1 MNHSVKTYWLQNIL
15 LEIILMEREKNQVG
29 SRLVVSTIRDYINN
43 IHSKLDML
51 IDTINTLMELDH
63 KELE

>member
-1 MNHSVKTYWLQNIL
+1 
-15 LEIILMEREKNQVG
+15 MEREKNQVG

-63 KELE
+63 KELEKMDNTPQNIIGLVT